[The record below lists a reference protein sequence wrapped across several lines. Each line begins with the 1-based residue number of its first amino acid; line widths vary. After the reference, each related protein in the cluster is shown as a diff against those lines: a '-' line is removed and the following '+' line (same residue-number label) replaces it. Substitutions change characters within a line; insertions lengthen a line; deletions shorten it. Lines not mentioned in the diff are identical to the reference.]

1 MLFNLT
7 RAVLWLILSAFAVYR
22 INTSGVKRKKLMS
35 VSAVVLCMAVVS
47 VTALFPVENLF
58 IHSRSP
64 ESIFHYAGSG
74 NIDEII
80 YGQESCLI
88 VYSNGNSTG
97 GHYIIPKTENGYKIP
112 NYFTTKRISHKFDEN
127 GLFDI
132 YHVNGTQD
140 YYVFGTVDWNDTDN
154 RIAVYNE
161 IGEKVDTNIVRVENS
176 GFIYFFLHNFAGE
189 YYLQINGEIIPI
201 NG

>member
-88 VYSNGNSTG
+88 VYSKGNSTG

-132 YHVNGTQD
+132 YEVNETK
-140 YYVFGTVDWNDTDN
+140 
-154 RIAVYNE
+154 A
-161 IGEKVDTNIVRVENS
+161 
-176 GFIYFFLHNFAGE
+176 
-189 YYLQINGEIIPI
+189 
-201 NG
+201 